1 MAIRQLTPEEKEAF
15 LREILDEIKAN
26 EEDPEYY
33 ANREKE
39 LEDEE
44 QFLKEMLF
52 QKRLARLSAR
62 GGNVTSTSQTLMPA
76 RHAQMDFF
84 VADILDAT
92 PKDDGASMEHPIFAL
107 KAGDHRVREYE
118 RNGISVKVLPGRNG
132 CATMHDKDIWI
143 YCISQLV
150 EAMNRK
156 RSDVDRTVR
165 FTAYDFL
172 RATNRGTDGRAYE
185 RLGDALSRLQGT
197 QIETNIKTANERERA
212 GFGLLES
219 WRVVE
224 RSSDNRMVAIE
235 VTLPQWLW
243 RSVESKHV
251 LTLSR
256 DYFRI
261 RKTIHRRI
269 YEIAR
274 KHCGTQAS
282 WKVSMT
288 VLHQKSGSADRLPKF
303 RAAIK
308 ALAEVNDLPGYTVA
322 FEEGKD
328 MVIFKPR
335 DKTQFKGSIEDMM
348 HGTGLF

>member
-15 LREILDEIKAN
+15 LREILDEIKA
-26 EEDPEYY
+26 EEEEERRLL
-33 ANREKE
+33 RERLIQEK
-39 LEDEE
+39 
-44 QFLKEMLF
+44 
-52 QKRLARLSAR
+52 LARLSAR
-62 GGNVTSTSQTLMPA
+62 GGKVTSTSQTLMPA

-118 RNGISVKVLPGRNG
+118 RNGITVKVLPGRNG

-251 LTLSR
+251 LTLTR

-269 YEIAR
+269 YEIGR

-322 FEEGKD
+322 LEEGKD

>member
-15 LREILDEIKAN
+15 LREILDEIKA
-26 EEDPEYY
+26 EEEEERRLL
-33 ANREKE
+33 RERLIQEK
-39 LEDEE
+39 
-44 QFLKEMLF
+44 
-52 QKRLARLSAR
+52 LARLSAR
-62 GGNVTSTSQTLMPA
+62 GGKVTSTSQTLMPA

-251 LTLSR
+251 LTLTR

-269 YEIAR
+269 YEIGR

-335 DKTQFKGSIEDMM
+335 DRTQFKGSIEDMM